1 MIGSVIFINWLCLSL
16 LWSLSLKIK
25 DASIIDIYWGFGFCV
40 IAWSCL
46 LFTYLG
52 GDLISTSQWIMS
64 ALISIWGLRLT
75 VYLAQRNIGKGEDYR
90 YVKMRNASKKDWRFV
105 SYFRVF
111 MFQGLL
117 QVIISTP
124 IFLIFSK
131 GNQVESS
138 TLTAISIIVFSLGL
152 FIETLSDQQMKQFRS
167 DPASTNKIM
176 NHGLWKFSRH
186 PNYFGDFLQWLAVFI
201 LSLNTGTLWGILAP
215 CMMLFI
221 FLKLTIRI
229 LENAQIKK
237 RPEYSD
243 YIDSTNMFF
252 PAFRKN
258 K

>member
-1 MIGSVIFINWLCLSL
+1 MIGSVIFINWFCLSL

-46 LFTYLG
+46 LFMYLDG
-52 GDLISTSQWIMS
+52 SPISTNQWIMS
-64 ALISIWGLRLT
+64 VLISIWGLRLT
-75 VYLAQRNIGKGEDYR
+75 LYLAQRNIGQGEDYR
-90 YVKMRNASKKDWRFV
+90 YVKMRNASKKDWRLV

-117 QVIISTP
+117 QVIISAP
-124 IFLIFSK
+124 IFIIFSV
-131 GNQVESS
+131 GDQIQSNAM
-138 TLTAISIIVFSLGL
+138 TITSIIVFSIGL
-152 FIETLSDQQMKQFRS
+152 FIESISDQQMKEFRS
-167 DPASTNKIM
+167 DPANANKIM
-176 NHGLWKFSRH
+176 NVGLWQFSRH

-201 LSLNTGTLWGILAP
+201 LSLNTATLWGILAP
-215 CMMLFI
+215 LMMLFI

-243 YIDSTNMFF
+243 YVNSTNMFF
-252 PAFRKN
+252 PSFRKN

>member
-1 MIGSVIFINWLCLSL
+1 
-16 LWSLSLKIK
+16 
-25 DASIIDIYWGFGFCV
+25 
-40 IAWSCL
+40 
-46 LFTYLG
+46 
-52 GDLISTSQWIMS
+52 
-64 ALISIWGLRLT
+64 
-75 VYLAQRNIGKGEDYR
+75 
-90 YVKMRNASKKDWRFV
+90 
-105 SYFRVF
+105 
-111 MFQGLL
+111 
-117 QVIISTP
+117 
-124 IFLIFSK
+124 
-131 GNQVESS
+131 
-138 TLTAISIIVFSLGL
+138 
-152 FIETLSDQQMKQFRS
+152 
-167 DPASTNKIM
+167 M

-237 RPEYSD
+237 RSEYSD

>member
-1 MIGSVIFINWLCLSL
+1 MIGSVIFINWFCLSL

-46 LFTYLG
+46 LFMYLDG
-52 GDLISTSQWIMS
+52 SPISTNQWIMS
-64 ALISIWGLRLT
+64 VLISIWGLRLT
-75 VYLAQRNIGKGEDYR
+75 FYLAQRNIGQGEDYR
-90 YVKMRNASKKDWRFV
+90 YVKMRNASKKDWRLV

-117 QVIISTP
+117 QVIISAP
-124 IFLIFSK
+124 IFIIFSV
-131 GNQVESS
+131 GDQIQSNAM
-138 TLTAISIIVFSLGL
+138 TITSIIVFSIGL
-152 FIETLSDQQMKQFRS
+152 FIESISDQQMKEFRS
-167 DPASTNKIM
+167 DPANANKIM
-176 NHGLWKFSRH
+176 NVGLWQFSRH

-201 LSLNTGTLWGILAP
+201 LSLNTATFWGILAP
-215 CMMLFI
+215 LMMLFI

-243 YIDSTNMFF
+243 YVNSTNMFF
-252 PAFRKN
+252 PSFRKN

>member
-1 MIGSVIFINWLCLSL
+1 MIGSVIFINWFCLSL

-46 LFTYLG
+46 LFMYLDG
-52 GDLISTSQWIMS
+52 NPISTSQWIIS

-75 VYLAQRNIGKGEDYR
+75 FYLAQRNLGQGEDYR
-90 YVKMRNASKKDWRFV
+90 YVKMRNASKKDWRLV

-117 QVIISTP
+117 QVIISAP
-124 IFLIFSK
+124 IFIIFSV
-131 GNQVESS
+131 GDQIQSNA
-138 TLTAISIIVFSLGL
+138 LTIISIIVFSFGL
-152 FIETLSDQQMKQFRS
+152 FIETLSDQQMKEFRS
-167 DPASTNKIM
+167 DPANANKTM
-176 NHGLWKFSRH
+176 NVGLWKFSRH

-201 LSLNTGTLWGILAP
+201 LSLNTATLWGILAP
-215 CMMLFI
+215 LMMLFI

-243 YIDSTNMFF
+243 YIESTNMFF
-252 PAFRKN
+252 PFFRKN

>member
-1 MIGSVIFINWLCLSL
+1 MIGSVIFINWFCLSL

-46 LFTYLG
+46 LFMYLDG
-52 GDLISTSQWIMS
+52 SPISTNQWIMS
-64 ALISIWGLRLT
+64 VLISIWGLRLT
-75 VYLAQRNIGKGEDYR
+75 FYLAQRNIGQGEDYR
-90 YVKMRNASKKDWRFV
+90 YVKMRNASKKDWRLV

-117 QVIISTP
+117 QVIISAP
-124 IFLIFSK
+124 IFIIFSV
-131 GNQVESS
+131 GDQIQSNAM
-138 TLTAISIIVFSLGL
+138 TITSIIVFSIGL
-152 FIETLSDQQMKQFRS
+152 FIESISDQQMKEFRS
-167 DPASTNKIM
+167 DPANANKIM
-176 NHGLWKFSRH
+176 NVGLWQFSRH

-201 LSLNTGTLWGILAP
+201 LSLNTATFWGILAP
-215 CMMLFI
+215 LMMLFI

-243 YIDSTNMFF
+243 YIESTNMFF
-252 PAFRKN
+252 PSFRKN